1 MERLNGVGVRGYG
14 ILFTRSTGKPVR
26 TLEGNVPML
35 KMYGMNNVSA
45 SRDYVVVGEDN
56 IIYAYFEGQKNSM
69 PIIHKDM
76 VGVDAMEIG
85 IDVSIF

>member
-1 MERLNGVGVRGYG
+1 MENSRGIGVKGYG
-14 ILFTRSTGKPVR
+14 ILFTRSTGKPVK

-56 IIYAYFEGQKNSM
+56 LIYSYMEGRKGTLPHICN
-69 PIIHKDM
+69 DM
-76 VGVDAMEIG
+76 VGKNAKDIG
-85 IDVSIF
+85 IDVNLF